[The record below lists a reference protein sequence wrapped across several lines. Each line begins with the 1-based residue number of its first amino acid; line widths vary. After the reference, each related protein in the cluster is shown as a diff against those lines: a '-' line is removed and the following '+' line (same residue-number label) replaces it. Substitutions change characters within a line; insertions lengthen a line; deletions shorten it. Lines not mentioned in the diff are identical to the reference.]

1 MSHTKKYTLQDLVD
15 LESVKME
22 NGNVAYLFDAGQ
34 GPDKKRWILSTNIA
48 AATRNSKSFNNHLK
62 GCKMVPSRYKNHKDL
77 FEYAKRMKSKFFGFC
92 FEVYVNEEVSSQIM
106 FPASYAIRYFAGL
119 PVRVIVQDILKQ
131 YKDEFYFLP
140 IRSNGIFKKVSDV
153 CFVFFFL
160 NMYLTV
166 YKNTYL

>member
-1 MSHTKKYTLQDLVD
+1 
-15 LESVKME
+15 
-22 NGNVAYLFDAGQ
+22 
-34 GPDKKRWILSTNIA
+34 
-48 AATRNSKSFNNHLK
+48 
-62 GCKMVPSRYKNHKDL
+62 
-77 FEYAKRMKSKFFGFC
+77 
-92 FEVYVNEEVSSQIM
+92 M

-131 YKDEFYFLP
+131 YKDKFYFLP